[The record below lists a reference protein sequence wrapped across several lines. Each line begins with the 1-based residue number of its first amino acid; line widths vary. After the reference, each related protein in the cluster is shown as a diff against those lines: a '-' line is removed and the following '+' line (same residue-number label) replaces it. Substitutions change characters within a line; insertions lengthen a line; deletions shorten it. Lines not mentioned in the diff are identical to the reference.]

1 MKYPLSISR
10 LIEELI
16 KLPGIGPRSAER
28 IVFHL
33 LKTPLQECTRL
44 SEAIAEVKK
53 KIHHCSVCY
62 SVAEADPC
70 PVCSDPGRDPR
81 TLCVVERPADMMAV
95 EKSGGYRGLYH
106 VLMGKI
112 APLDGVGPDSLRI
125 EELVRRVRKGGVDEV
140 IIATGSD
147 VEGEATALYLA
158 RRLKP
163 LGVRVTRL
171 AFGLPVGAAIEFADE
186 VTLSR
191 SLSGRREV

>member
-10 LIEELI
+10 LIEELT

-158 RRLKP
+158 RVLKP
-163 LGVRVTRL
+163 LPAKVTRIAHGIPMGSSL
-171 AFGLPVGAAIEFADE
+171 DFSDG
-186 VTLSR
+186 VTITRALD
-191 SLSGRREV
+191 GRAPM

>member
-1 MKYPLSISR
+1 MKYPLSIAR

-33 LKTPLQECTRL
+33 LKVPAPECARL
-44 SEAIAEVKK
+44 ADALIEAKK

-62 SVAEADPC
+62 SVAETDPC
-70 PVCSDPGRDPR
+70 PVCSDARRDPR

-95 EKSGGYRGLYH
+95 EKTGDYHGLYH

-112 APLDGVGPDSLRI
+112 APLDGVGPESLRV
-125 EELVRRVRKGGVDEV
+125 EELARRVKRGGIAEV

-158 RRLKP
+158 RVLKP
-163 LGVRVTRL
+163 LPVKVTRIAHGIPMGSSL
-171 AFGLPVGAAIEFADE
+171 DFSDE
-186 VTLSR
+186 VTIAR
-191 SLSGRREV
+191 AFDGRTPV